1 MITPIGN
8 DLAANEVALRA
19 GKCGVGRVPD
29 FVEHKLSCEVGGLVQ
44 GPLETELIDRKKL
57 RFCPP
62 VGVMSVIAAQEAF
75 GEAGLPLEELRE
87 RRIAIIGGVA
97 GSNYIEVFNE
107 ADKYIRTDYRL
118 RNVSPYS
125 VPRVM
130 PSSAISNLS
139 LIFGITGESYDIS
152 AACASISSERS
163 TPSVESLFPPGPR
176 AGRAPAVP
184 RPGRTKAPPS
194 PGPAAGS
201 PLPCPFDQ
209 AGHWE
214 DRGG

>member
-75 GEAGLPLEELRE
+75 AEAGCRW
-87 RRIAIIGGVA
+87 RSCANGA
-97 GSNYIEVFNE
+97 S
-107 ADKYIRTDYRL
+107 
-118 RNVSPYS
+118 
-125 VPRVM
+125 
-130 PSSAISNLS
+130 PSSAEWPEATTSRCSTRRIN
-139 LIFGITGESYDIS
+139 IS
-152 AACASISSERS
+152 APITASA
-163 TPSVESLFPPGPR
+163 T
-176 AGRAPAVP
+176 
-184 RPGRTKAPPS
+184 
-194 PGPAAGS
+194 
-201 PLPCPFDQ
+201 
-209 AGHWE
+209 
-214 DRGG
+214 